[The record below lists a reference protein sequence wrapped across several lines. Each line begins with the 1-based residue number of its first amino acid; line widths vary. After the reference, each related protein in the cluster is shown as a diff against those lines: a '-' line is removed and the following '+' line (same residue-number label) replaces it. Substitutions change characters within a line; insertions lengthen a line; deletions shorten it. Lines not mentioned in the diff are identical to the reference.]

1 MPERDSHHTMYQR
14 KVHEI
19 YPVYQSIRENPS
31 MIAHGL
37 ARTAHVLLHAETSP
51 IPLLNYYTALRVAN
65 RLPSGL
71 DVLDGID
78 EFSRLV
84 EESNRH
90 PRIKPIEIDQN
101 ELVIRGLRA
110 QIPFIQQGYS
120 TRRIIT

>member
-65 RLPSGL
+65 RLPKWTRCIRRHRR
-71 DVLDGID
+71 VLA
-78 EFSRLV
+78 
-84 EESNRH
+84 
-90 PRIKPIEIDQN
+90 PC
-101 ELVIRGLRA
+101 
-110 QIPFIQQGYS
+110 
-120 TRRIIT
+120 RRIEPASKNQTY